1 MIPKTKSGTIKMIRH
16 CIHYLENVEIYGG
29 DAEDLSECIRFLRAW
44 LKTLSSKEVKK
55 MIAEKKKKRK

>member
-1 MIPKTKSGTIKMIRH
+1 MIRH